1 MPVILALCL
10 VASVHDGDT
19 VWCGREKVRL
29 AEIDAPEL
37 KGSPSCAPR
46 KRAKHWCDY
55 ELGIR
60 SRDALANFLARGE
73 VKMQRIGIDYYG
85 RTLAK
90 LTVNGRDAGE
100 YLVRRGLARGR

>member
-1 MPVILALCL
+1 MPALLAICL

-29 AEIDAPEL
+29 DQIDAPEL

-55 ELGIR
+55 DLGVR
-60 SRDALANFLARGE
+60 SRDALAKFLMRGE
-73 VKMQRIGIDYYG
+73 VTMQRTGIDYYG

-100 YLVRRGLARGR
+100 YLVSRELAKRW